1 MSEKMLYALAR
12 PLLFALDAETA
23 HQLTLPALKRAA
35 ALGLLRAIKKP
46 EADPRTVMGIAFP
59 NPVGLA
65 AGLDKDGAYIDALA
79 HLGFGSIEVGTVTPR
94 AQAGNPKPR
103 IFRLP
108 QAQAIINRMG
118 FNNGGVDAFVAN
130 VRASKFYQNREGVLG
145 LNIGKN
151 ADTPI
156 ERAADDYLH
165 CLEKVYPYA
174 SYVTINISSPNT
186 RNLRQLQGAS
196 ELDALLAQLKQ
207 AQARLAAQHKRYV
220 PLALKIAPDI
230 DAEQVKNIAGAL
242 TRHKIDAV
250 IATNTTLSRTAVE
263 GMTHGAQG
271 GGLSGAPVFE
281 LSNTV
286 IRLLKAELGA
296 ALPII
301 GVGGIMRG
309 ADARVKIDAGAS
321 LVQLY
326 SGLIYAGPALV
337 RDCAAA
343 LAANCNGSNN
353 GKNHTRR
360 QQFAGHENLP
370 GQHDLRRTE

>member
-1 MSEKMLYALAR
+1 MSEKLLYALTR

-35 ALGLLRAIKKP
+35 SLGLLRAIRKP
-46 EADPRTVMGIAFP
+46 KADPRSVMGITFP

-79 HLGFGSIEVGTVTPR
+79 QLGFGSIEVGTVTPR

-108 QAQAIINRMG
+108 QARAIINRMG

-130 VRASKFYQNREGVLG
+130 VQASKFYQDRQGVLG

-156 ERAADDYLH
+156 EKAADDYLH

-174 SYVTINISSPNT
+174 SYVTVNISSPNT
-186 RNLRQLQGAS
+186 KNLRQLQGAS

-207 AQARLAAQHKRYV
+207 AQARLADQHRRYV

-242 TRHKIDAV
+242 LRHKIDGV

-263 GMTHGAQG
+263 GMAHGAEG

-309 ADARVKIDAGAS
+309 ADARVKIDAGAK

-326 SGLIYAGPALV
+326 SGLIYSGPALV

-343 LAANCNGSNN
+343 LAP
-353 GKNHTRR
+353 K
-360 QQFAGHENLP
+360 
-370 GQHDLRRTE
+370 